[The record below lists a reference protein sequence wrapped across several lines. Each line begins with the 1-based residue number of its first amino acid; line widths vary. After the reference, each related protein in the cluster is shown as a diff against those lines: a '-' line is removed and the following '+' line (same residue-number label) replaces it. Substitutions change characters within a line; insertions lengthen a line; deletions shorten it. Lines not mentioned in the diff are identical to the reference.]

1 MRLLGIEGGGT
12 RTSALLVEGTDT
24 VLASFAVGPGNLKLL
39 NGEELAEFMFA
50 PLHTPS
56 PAKFF

>member
-1 MRLLGIEGGGT
+1 MTIAGSEKDEFSCVG
-12 RTSALLVEGTDT
+12 E
-24 VLASFAVGPGNLKLL
+24 VLSFKGVAVL